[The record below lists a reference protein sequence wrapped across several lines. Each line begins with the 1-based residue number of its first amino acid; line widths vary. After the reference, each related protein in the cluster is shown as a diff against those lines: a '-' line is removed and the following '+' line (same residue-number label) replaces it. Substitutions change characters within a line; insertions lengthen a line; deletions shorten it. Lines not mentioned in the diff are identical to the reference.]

1 VVLGDPRAQRA
12 RVVDPRPVRRR
23 AHERLPD
30 APPPVRLTHVGREH
44 EALPGRRPR
53 LPPEPERTERLRGT
67 LVLPGPEVPPP
78 GHTPAPV
85 RLTETFL
92 TAQRGSLGRAGLA
105 QRGEPDPAER
115 LPVFRGCGRDDH
127 PASMPYL
134 RRLTK
139 LLRTARPV
147 TR

>member
-1 VVLGDPRAQRA
+1 PRAQRA
-12 RVVDPRPVRRR
+12 RVVDPRPVRGR
-23 AHERLPD
+23 AHERLAD
-30 APPPVRLTHVGREH
+30 ALPPVRLTNVEREH
-44 EALPGRRPR
+44 EALVGRRPG
-53 LPPEPERTERLRGT
+53 LLHEPDHTDRLRGT
-67 LVLPGPEVPPP
+67 LVLPGQEVHPAAQT
-78 GHTPAPV
+78 HAPV

-115 LPVFRGCGRDDH
+115 LPVFLGCGRDDH

-139 LLRTARPV
+139 LRRTARRV